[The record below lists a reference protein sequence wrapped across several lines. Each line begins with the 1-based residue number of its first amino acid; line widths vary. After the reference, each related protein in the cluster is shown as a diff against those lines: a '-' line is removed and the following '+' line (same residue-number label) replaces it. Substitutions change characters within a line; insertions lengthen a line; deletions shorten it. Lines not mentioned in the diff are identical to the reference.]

1 MPDKTDVHGEIYVNG
16 YRYPVKGAIRRFM
29 ASRPTP
35 RMVLGEDHA
44 GAHQDI
50 SRIKWDDWRGG
61 IGIERMNPSQDRDRV
76 WWSTANLRQKRHL
89 TLPDL
94 VTTTAESGVAGS
106 WSVGAMGD
114 YGNTI
119 YAAFGVA
126 VRAYTEGTDS
136 WGSTLRT
143 LANTATSAVS
153 NFRLNDVLYIA
164 FAYTS
169 GYDYYNGSSWA
180 TSSKDAT
187 FLVFWDDRFWGIDNT
202 GQLWWAT
209 TLGTEVDDAQLPIE
223 NGAVTNLFVA
233 RAPSGHLTL
242 YAATTKGLFAHDL
255 DTQRFVKT
263 ELELPFHPDNGLGA
277 TTWRD
282 AAYISSGL
290 SIYRYVNGSNAATIS
305 VVGPDR
311 DHGLPADYRGRVR
324 RLIPT
329 LNGLIALIDATSAT
343 TLTSIFIDDGVPS
356 NSEVISPDAGRS
368 AILEWDG
375 QGWQVLWTGA
385 ADTLPVTVAHVANAY
400 NDYRL
405 WWAQN
410 QRIYWM
416 KLNRDIVNPSQT
428 SDKQYAA
435 SASHETPWFDAD
447 EDHIEKT
454 AIVVCTHTISASSNE
469 TIAVRM
475 RLNDDDASGN
485 QTTLGTITSAGHGEF
500 MLPDTTTR
508 TGTAYRTIKFVLDLA
523 RGSTVTN
530 TPDLDRLEFYY
541 VRREEIRWGV
551 SATLDIPPEGYGLQS
566 AEEMQENLLAATASS
581 LLVQVS
587 WRDRDAD
594 DAGATNPLN
603 YYMNVT
609 QFTGTEFTGNDFSGE
624 YTLVM
629 VERDGSHR

>member
-1 MPDKTDVHGEIYVNG
+1 MTQRVEAPDQISLNG
-16 YRYPVKGAIRRFM
+16 VRYPIEGPIRVSM
-29 ASRPTP
+29 ATTQAP
-35 RMVLGEDHA
+35 RMLI
-44 GAHQDI
+44 GASSKDTHPDI
-50 SRIKWDDWRGG
+50 SAVVWNDFRGG
-61 IGIERMNPSQDRDRV
+61 IGIDVMDGVQDVNRA
-76 WWSTANLRQKRHL
+76 WWSELQLRHKGQL
-89 TLPDL
+89 VLPPL
-94 VTTTAESGVAGS
+94 VTATAASGVS
-106 WSVGAMGD
+106 GAFD
-114 YGNTI
+114 VDIINEYDNVI
-119 YAAFGVA
+119 YAAFG
-126 VRAYTEGTDS
+126 TDLRS
-136 WGSTLRT
+136 YNSTTDAWANVRT
-143 LANTATSAVS
+143 LNNRATNAINIFMGGTEYLVIATTAE
-153 NFRLNDVLYIA
+153 
-164 FAYTS
+164 
-169 GYDYYNGSSWA
+169 YDYYNGSAWA
-180 TSSKDAT
+180 RSTSQKTKYLA
-187 FLVFWDDRFWGIDNT
+187 FWDDRLWGIDNT

-530 TPDLDRLEFYY
+530 TPDLDRLEFYF